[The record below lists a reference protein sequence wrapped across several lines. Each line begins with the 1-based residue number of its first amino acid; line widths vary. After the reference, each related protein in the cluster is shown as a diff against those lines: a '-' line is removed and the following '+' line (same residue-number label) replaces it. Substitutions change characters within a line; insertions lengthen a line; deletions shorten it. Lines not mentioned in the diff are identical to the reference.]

1 MIQTMTCLRTL
12 YEENKSPVIRIFA
25 DRKKTIASSFFV
37 CLCLVF
43 NLFVFELSLMLS
55 VRKTVERIRLN
66 GIKQSEYFDCSRGH
80 HITLF
85 VLPFPLLLSISV
97 VSFQRFCCATTDNLV
112 IMFHK
117 SLLNYSNRFGAIA
130 LYAVVDR
137 GVSQLQMTYSVA
149 YRSFSLPS
157 SLSLSLSLHYSAL
170 RERARAHTHRK
181 RHQPFALHVIV
192 LVEFQLMRV

>member
-1 MIQTMTCLRTL
+1 MTCLRTL

-37 CLCLVF
+37 CLVF

-85 VLPFPLLLSISV
+85 VLPFPQLLSISV
-97 VSFQRFCCATTDNLV
+97 VSFQRICCATTDNLV
-112 IMFHK
+112 IVFHK

-157 SLSLSLSLHYSAL
+157 SLSLSLHYSAL
-170 RERARAHTHRK
+170 RERARAHT
-181 RHQPFALHVIV
+181 QPFALHVIV
-192 LVEFQLMRV
+192 LVEFQLMRVWMMMTICCE